1 MSYEKYWGKIYSVLV
16 ILSLVFALVLLQN
29 QGSLNDIDGNNS
41 TMNVY
46 MQMQEVKSEAS
57 IAFQQV
63 QLYSNLTYFKQDKT
77 DEKELMIE
85 KLGTA
90 TEVMDA
96 RLDELGELISSLNDE
111 EIEAAYNV
119 WRTET
124 DTFLVFVD
132 EIRNSALEGDYDA
145 VFERVNVQNVH
156 KAPVQEAE
164 DNYDEIIKA
173 KEANIIAITASE
185 IDRADNASLLG
196 MGFFVVV
203 LVFAVVIVNTMIAK
217 PAKDAGKTLG
227 VLVEKITNNEG
238 DLTERIAVKS
248 KDEIGQMTIGINGF
262 MEQLQI
268 IIQKLKAE
276 SENIMLSAEKVR
288 VGLDESS
295 DSANNVSASIEE
307 MSASMEEIAATLDT
321 LVSGN
326 NDVVSK
332 VENVGKQVNEG
343 VDLVAEIQI
352 RAEDMHKDTLAG
364 KKSAGEIIDEMRYT
378 LKTVVEESRSV
389 EKIRELT
396 GEILNIASQTNL
408 LSLNASIEAARAG
421 EAGRGF
427 AVVADEIRGLADNST
442 STANNIQEISD
453 MVTGAVN
460 KLASS
465 AERLMEFIDDKV
477 MTDYDGFVDVVTKYK
492 EDANTVNDILNAVSS
507 NTSTISGTM
516 QSMNT
521 GISDISIAV
530 DENAKGI
537 VLIAESVGTL
547 VQELGQIKEETAKN
561 ERISLQLGDEVKR
574 FKKV

>member
-1 MSYEKYWGKIYSVLV
+1 
-16 ILSLVFALVLLQN
+16 
-29 QGSLNDIDGNNS
+29 
-41 TMNVY
+41 
-46 MQMQEVKSEAS
+46 
-57 IAFQQV
+57 
-63 QLYSNLTYFKQDKT
+63 
-77 DEKELMIE
+77 MIE

-477 MTDYDGFVDVVTKYK
+477 MTDYDGFVDVVTKYQ

>member
-63 QLYSNLTYFKQDKT
+63 QLYSNLTYFKKDKP

>member
-1 MSYEKYWGKIYSVLV
+1 
-16 ILSLVFALVLLQN
+16 
-29 QGSLNDIDGNNS
+29 
-41 TMNVY
+41 
-46 MQMQEVKSEAS
+46 
-57 IAFQQV
+57 
-63 QLYSNLTYFKQDKT
+63 
-77 DEKELMIE
+77 
-85 KLGTA
+85 
-90 TEVMDA
+90 MDT
-96 RLDELGELISSLNDE
+96 RLDELGVLISGLNDE
-111 EIEAAYNV
+111 EINAAYNV
-119 WRTET
+119 WRTEA
-124 DTFLVFVD
+124 DTFFAFIN

-145 VFERVNVQNVH
+145 VFERVNVQNVQ

-164 DNYDEIIKA
+164 DNYDEVIKA
-173 KEANIIAITASE
+173 KEANIVTITAGKIDSA
-185 IDRADNASLLG
+185 DRASLIG
-196 MGFFVVV
+196 IGFFVVV

-248 KDEIGQMTIGINGF
+248 KDEIGQMAIGINGF
-262 MEQLQI
+262 MEQLQLI
-268 IIQKLKAE
+268 MQKLKAE
-276 SENIMLSAEKVR
+276 SENMMVSAEKVR
-288 VGLDESS
+288 VGLEGSS
-295 DSANNVSASIEE
+295 DSADSVSASMEE

-321 LVSGN
+321 MVSSN
-326 NDVVSK
+326 NDVVS
-332 VENVGKQVNEG
+332 EIANVGKQVNEG
-343 VDLVAEIQI
+343 VGLVAEIQI
-352 RAEDMHKDTLAG
+352 RAEDMHRDTLDG

-378 LKTVVEESRSV
+378 LKTAVEESRSV

-465 AERLMEFIDDKV
+465 AERLMEFIDGKV

-492 EDANTVNDILNAVSS
+492 EDANTVNEILNTIST
-507 NTSTISGTM
+507 NTNTISGTM

-521 GISDISIAV
+521 GISDISLAV

-537 VLIAESVGTL
+537 VLVAESVGSL
-547 VQELGQIKEETAKN
+547 VQELGQIREETAKN
-561 ERISLQLGDEVKR
+561 EKISLQLGNEVKK